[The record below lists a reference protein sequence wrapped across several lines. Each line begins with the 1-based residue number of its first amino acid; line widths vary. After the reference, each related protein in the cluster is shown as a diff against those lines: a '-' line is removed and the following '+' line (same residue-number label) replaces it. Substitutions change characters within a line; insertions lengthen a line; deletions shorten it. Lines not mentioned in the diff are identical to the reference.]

1 MKFEERVKKIVELK
15 KIENWK
21 LVVEKLV
28 ELKIVKEKDKE
39 KLEVVEQVKVTKVTY
54 KRNGGENE
62 N

>member
-39 KLEVVEQVKVTKVTY
+39 KLEVVE
-54 KRNGGENE
+54 
-62 N
+62 